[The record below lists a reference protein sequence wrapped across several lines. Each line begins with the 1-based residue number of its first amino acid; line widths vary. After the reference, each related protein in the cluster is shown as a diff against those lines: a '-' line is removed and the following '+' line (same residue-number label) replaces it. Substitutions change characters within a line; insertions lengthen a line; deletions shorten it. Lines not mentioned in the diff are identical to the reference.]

1 MATLL
6 PKSQLIIVELYK
18 PTGTVKSL
26 KHRQVVSKLPIRTNP
41 KKELFLT
48 SSGLKAFDTNN
59 FDQSSL
65 EFPLR
70 TKISI
75 SYAVRERYFMP
86 LLFC

>member
-1 MATLL
+1 M
-6 PKSQLIIVELYK
+6 VELYK

-26 KHRQVVSKLPIRTNP
+26 KQRQVVSKLPIRTNP
-41 KKELFLT
+41 KKEQFFT
-48 SSGLKAFDTNN
+48 NSGLNASDTKS

-65 EFPLR
+65 VLPLR

-75 SYAVRERYFMP
+75 SCAVRARCFMP